1 MCIFG
6 RLCWSDC
13 ILVKVFVQTL
23 TSFRCSLTQSMD
35 VDKDLVKKSD
45 L

>member
-1 MCIFG
+1 MYIFG

-23 TSFRCSLTQSMD
+23 TSLRCSLTQSMD
-35 VDKDLVKKSD
+35 VDKDSVKESD